1 MDLISQIIIDIK
13 AILAVLT
20 QLQENTGRE
29 RTHNGTLLLGTIF
42 RRVRQSAKEIM
53 PPAVI
58 YL

>member
-1 MDLISQIIIDIK
+1 M
-13 AILAVLT
+13 AVLT